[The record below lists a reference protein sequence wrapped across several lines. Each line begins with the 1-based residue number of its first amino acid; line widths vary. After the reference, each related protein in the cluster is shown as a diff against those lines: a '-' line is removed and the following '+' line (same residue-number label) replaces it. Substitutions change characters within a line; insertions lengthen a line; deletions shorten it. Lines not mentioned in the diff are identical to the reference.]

1 MNYNEDINEFFSK
14 ERDTE
19 VWWLLP
25 RLKERM
31 LNSLRD
37 FPPPHPDDWRP
48 KILDG
53 LNVLTEFAH

>member
-31 LNSLRD
+31 LNSIRD
-37 FPPPHPDDWRP
+37 FPPPRPDDWRP
-48 KILDG
+48 
-53 LNVLTEFAH
+53 